1 MNIEPLKGLD
11 LIEFGTL
18 SNIAR
23 DIFGEPDATEKD
35 GISND
40 KWSYHNLGLEFY
52 FDPDEEF
59 GLCSINVRSKDVS
72 LEGSYPV
79 GLTDEELNTK
89 FPNLTLNV
97 ADGRFKEYEYNS
109 NEIEF
114 WLKDDIVYMVC
125 VYQKIDMDQNEI
137 VP

>member
-1 MNIEPLKGLD
+1 MDRSIVFANSITDRHPDHGRGAKLVSEACYLSGLEK
-11 LIEFGTL
+11 IK
-18 SNIAR
+18 
-23 DIFGEPDATEKD
+23 TEHD
-35 GISND
+35 GIQQGKFRPRLLLHYIQD
-40 KWSYHNLGLEFY
+40 FY
-52 FDPDEEF
+52 RTPDVIFD
-59 GLCSINVRSKDVS
+59 
-72 LEGSYPV
+72 V